1 MCFLVVPA
9 VAICS
14 GLISA
19 FGTGAGEG
27 RTSLRAFATYIGT
40 GVVEGSTSEFNV
52 FACRRQAV
60 VLLLERIKF
69 LRLAFFL
76 SGKNGFRGSL
86 LLTI

>member
-14 GLISA
+14 GLMSA

-40 GVVEGSTSEFNV
+40 GAVEGIYGTNLEKPWRVPSTNTYFGKAA
-52 FACRRQAV
+52 ACA
-60 VLLLERIKF
+60 
-69 LRLAFFL
+69 
-76 SGKNGFRGSL
+76 
-86 LLTI
+86 